1 MYEHPFQSAVE
12 PCTRSLSPRRCDLR
26 AELHAPQLS
35 RVRVRSRR
43 AAIDTALLYW
53 VDPASRA
60 FSLIRSIGLSPRA
73 SQLDDLVV
81 ISPFCRLS
89 YHVDL
94 TSSPPNRP
102 VPPGQGVPRQPGP
115 SEVAWLIRRPCEG
128 ENEVPRRHEELVTDT
143 AHSSWVLLSKRAT
156 PKSMPF

>member
-1 MYEHPFQSAVE
+1 MNIPPNLRWSREPGAYRPGAATSARS
-12 PCTRSLSPRRCDLR
+12 CTHHSSLSGARPKPKGGNQ
-26 AELHAPQLS
+26 LHYC
-35 RVRVRSRR
+35 
-43 AAIDTALLYW
+43 TW

-89 YHVDL
+89 NHVDL

-102 VPPGQGVPRQPGP
+102 VPPGQGVPRQSGP
-115 SEVAWLIRRPCEG
+115 CEVAWLIRRPCEC
-128 ENEVPRRHEELVTDT
+128 ENEAPRRHEELVTDI
-143 AHSSWVLLSKRAT
+143 AHSSWVLLSKRET
-156 PKSMPF
+156 PKSTPF